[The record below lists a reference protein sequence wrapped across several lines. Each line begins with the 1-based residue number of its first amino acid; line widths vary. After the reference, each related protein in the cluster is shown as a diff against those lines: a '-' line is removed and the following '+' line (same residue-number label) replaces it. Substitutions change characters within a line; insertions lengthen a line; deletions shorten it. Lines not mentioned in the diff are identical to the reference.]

1 MTIFFRV
8 GYNFAMRK
16 FRFATLLFF
25 WDVFLCGSAF
35 SAPLCREKIPEPSSF
50 TVHFS
55 TEDFGS
61 CLEKIVVALQDEVA
75 QERVSASDFLV
86 TKKTRKSGKRVYLEK
101 VYSTLVPDRAYVSDG
116 NGFFAG
122 GRGRFVTLEFDVRPE
137 NFSKLDVLTAGLPKK
152 MANVDDFFYYSVK
165 NDALGLSVDKCSA
178 FVNSAAARF
187 SFDVFDGSVAVYDD
201 DGEFE
206 DYDEVPMGYAYY
218 EPESAALNPDAG
230 EKIPLVV
237 WFHGLGEGGK
247 NRYAPILNAKVTNLV
262 SDEIQSKFPSGFYLL
277 VPQCPT
283 AWLMVGERTVGGVH
297 YWAPVDKDGVKEKI
311 SSGISTAKNAV
322 KGTVRL
328 PFRFVRNRF
337 RSALGKEP
345 LPYYGDDEEEDED
358 EDDDEEEYEEYEE
371 DDEDD
376 EDDKEDAVVDKY
388 HEYRLGIE
396 NLPFASVSYFTF
408 VVKDLID
415 SFVAGH
421 PDVDP
426 SRIFVGGCSAG
437 GYMTMNMVLQFRG
450 FFRAAFPTC
459 EFYLDS
465 KITDEQ
471 IEFLSG
477 YPIFFTYAEN
487 DTTVNPKKS
496 SEATIAR
503 IRELGSDKLRS
514 SVYPDVHDKSGR
526 FFGNDGGAHQYDGHE
541 SWIYVL
547 NNDNGVFD
555 WLSSFPPS
563 SGVLEKDRQA
573 E

>member
-25 WDVFLCGSAF
+25 LDVFLCRSAF
-35 SAPLCREKIPEPSSF
+35 SASLYREKIPEPSSF

-61 CLEKIVVALQDEVA
+61 CLEKIVVALQDDVA
-75 QERVSASDFLV
+75 QERVFASEFLV

-137 NFSKLDVLTAGLPKK
+137 NFSKLDVLTVGLPKK

-201 DGEFE
+201 DGDFE
-206 DYDEVPMGYAYY
+206 DYDEVPISYAYY
-218 EPESAALNPDAG
+218 EPESASLNPDDG

-345 LPYYGDDEEEDED
+345 LPYYGDEDEED
-358 EDDDEEEYEEYEE
+358 EDDDDEEYEE
-371 DDEDD
+371 DDEEDD
-376 EDDKEDAVVDKY
+376 EDDEEDAVVDKY
-388 HEYRLGIE
+388 HEYRLGME

-421 PDVDP
+421 PDVDS

-503 IRELGSDKLRS
+503 IRERGSDKLRA

-526 FFGNDGGAHQYDGHE
+526 FFDNDGGAHQYDGHE

>member
-1 MTIFFRV
+1 
-8 GYNFAMRK
+8 
-16 FRFATLLFF
+16 
-25 WDVFLCGSAF
+25 
-35 SAPLCREKIPEPSSF
+35 
-50 TVHFS
+50 VHFS

-61 CLEKIVVALQDEVA
+61 CLEKIVVALQDDVA

-122 GRGRFVTLEFDVRPE
+122 GCGRFVTLEFDVRPE

-187 SFDVFDGSVAVYDD
+187 SFDVFDGSAAVYDD
-201 DGEFE
+201 DGDFE
-206 DYDEVPMGYAYY
+206 DYDEVPMSYAYY

-262 SDEIQSKFPSGFYLL
+262 SDEIQAKFPSGFYLL

-345 LPYYGDDEEEDED
+345 LPYYGDEED
-358 EDDDEEEYEEYEE
+358 EDDDEEEYEEDDEE

-376 EDDKEDAVVDKY
+376 EEDAVVDKY
-388 HEYRLGIE
+388 REYRLGME

-477 YPIFFTYAEN
+477 YPIFFTYTEN

-503 IRELGSDKLRS
+503 IRELGSDNLCATA
-514 SVYPDVHDKSGR
+514 YPDVHDKSGR
-526 FFGNDGGAHQYDGHE
+526 FFDNDGGAHQYDGHE

-563 SGVLEKDRQA
+563 SGVLEKARQA